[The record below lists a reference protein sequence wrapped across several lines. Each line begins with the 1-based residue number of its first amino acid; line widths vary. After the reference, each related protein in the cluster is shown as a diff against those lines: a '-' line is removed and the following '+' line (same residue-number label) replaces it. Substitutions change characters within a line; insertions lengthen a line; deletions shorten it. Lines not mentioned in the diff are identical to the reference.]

1 MYAASRQN
9 QDQKTFIAGG
19 LDPLI
24 AMLYRKVAGEAGVII
39 YIFVKWQLGF
49 PHYMTKQKEPD
60 PIKQYQDAK
69 RWIWYGSK
77 NKNESIKKVRKRKF
91 NTNVLARKFRQG
103 ATSEVIN

>member
-1 MYAASRQN
+1 MQLV
-9 QDQKTFIAGG
+9 DKTKIKKTFIAGG

-24 AMLYRKVAGEAGVII
+24 AMLYRKVAGGGWSYNLYFCQMAAGLSTL
-39 YIFVKWQLGF
+39 YDKN
-49 PHYMTKQKEPD
+49 KKEPD
-60 PIKQYQDAK
+60 SIKQYQDAK